1 MTAEGDAVTSAGHAS
16 PDDLFRHLDGLG
28 LAHETHWHEPVF
40 TVAESQALRG
50 TLPGG
55 HSKNLFLKN
64 KKGALWLVTAAEDA
78 AVDLKALTKTLEA
91 GRLSFGK
98 PDLLLEVLG
107 VEPGSVTPFALLNDR
122 AHRVTF
128 VLDQRLAAMEP
139 LHFHPLTNRAT
150 TAVSAADFQVFVQ
163 ASGHEVV
170 NLTFPP
176 LPTEGEGE

>member
-1 MTAEGDAVTSAGHAS
+1 MTPATPE
-16 PDDLFRHLDGLG
+16 DLFRHLDGLG
-28 LAHETHWHEPVF
+28 IAHQTHWHDPVF

-64 KKGALWLVTAAEDA
+64 KKGDLWLVTASEDA

-98 PDLLLEVLG
+98 PDLLMEVLG
-107 VEPGSVTPFALLNDR
+107 VEPGSVTPFALINDR
-122 AHRVTF
+122 DHRVTF
-128 VLDQRLAAMEP
+128 VIDQRLMTIEP

-150 TAVSAADFQVFVQ
+150 TAVSAADFRKFVSACGHQ
-163 ASGHEVV
+163 AIE
-170 NLTFPP
+170 LTFPASADAP
-176 LPTEGEGE
+176 A

>member
-1 MTAEGDAVTSAGHAS
+1 MPAATPE
-16 PDDLFRHLDGLG
+16 DLFRHLDSLG
-28 LAHETHWHEPVF
+28 IAHETHWHEPVF

-64 KKGALWLVTAAEDA
+64 KKGDLWLVTAAEDA

-98 PDLLLEVLG
+98 PELLMEVLG
-107 VEPGSVTPFALLNDR
+107 VEPGSVTPFGLLNDR
-122 AHRVTF
+122 ERRVTF

-139 LHFHPLTNRAT
+139 LHFHPLVNNAT
-150 TAVSAADFQVFVQ
+150 TAVSAADFRQFLA
-163 ASGHEVV
+163 ASGHEVIE
-170 NLTFPP
+170 LTFPASQP
-176 LPTEGEGE
+176 E